1 VEYGEKRPMDLNVS
15 KNDHKVMAPK
25 GVRFSMLM
33 GVENI

>member
-1 VEYGEKRPMDLNVS
+1 MDFNVS

-25 GVRFSMLM
+25 EVRSSPLM